1 MLSPL
6 FARFNESTCRR
17 YGVWLLL
24 LLTLVLYLPGSAV
37 MPMMDRDEPRFAHA
51 TVEMMQRG
59 TWTIPYFNE
68 EYRFDKPPLTYW
80 WMRLHY
86 NLLGINELAARLHS
100 IIATWLVA
108 LVIFGIARRLSDA
121 RRGLIAG
128 LAWLLTLQVLVH
140 GRLCVADMPMVLFVA
155 LAMRALL
162 ELSGPAVP
170 SGFSRWHWL
179 LYLSLGCGFLAKGP
193 VALLIP
199 MLALVLYR
207 FAFWRQ
213 PYPWRTLQPVKGLLI
228 SLAIIAAWGVPALV
242 ETGGLFWKVG
252 MGEHVVD
259 RGTRAFNGRFPV
271 PGYYLA
277 TALASLF
284 PWIILLPQVWT
295 AVRRQWS
302 APLALLVSWLLAP
315 YVIFTFYATQLAHY
329 VMPGFPAAVILLAL
343 AKETSTTRWHRWW
356 SAGCIGLML
365 LVCSAA
371 TWLSQH
377 PELPPGLSILLIH
390 GALLILLLASLGGLV
405 LCRVYGWGKWP
416 TLVGIIAMVLLL
428 PFPLELM
435 GRDIRQMHSAAQL
448 RDKVGTVPS
457 EVECLAWQ
465 FAEPSLVFHFDRPWK
480 YTSKMETVAKH
491 MARKNPTI
499 TVLLRREWTLAQALN
514 NPQPARDFSKEV
526 DAIVA
531 AHPGHRIIP
540 FSGFNAARSSWVEL
554 ILLQS
559 SRQ

>member
-1 MLSPL
+1 
-6 FARFNESTCRR
+6 
-17 YGVWLLL
+17 
-24 LLTLVLYLPGSAV
+24 
-37 MPMMDRDEPRFAHA
+37 
-51 TVEMMQRG
+51 
-59 TWTIPYFNE
+59 
-68 EYRFDKPPLTYW
+68 
-80 WMRLHY
+80 
-86 NLLGINELAARLHS
+86 
-100 IIATWLVA
+100 
-108 LVIFGIARRLSDA
+108 
-121 RRGLIAG
+121 
-128 LAWLLTLQVLVH
+128 
-140 GRLCVADMPMVLFVA
+140 
-155 LAMRALL
+155 
-162 ELSGPAVP
+162 
-170 SGFSRWHWL
+170 
-179 LYLSLGCGFLAKGP
+179 
-193 VALLIP
+193 
-199 MLALVLYR
+199 
-207 FAFWRQ
+207 
-213 PYPWRTLQPVKGLLI
+213 
-228 SLAIIAAWGVPALV
+228 
-242 ETGGLFWKVG
+242 
-252 MGEHVVD
+252 
-259 RGTRAFNGRFPV
+259 
-271 PGYYLA
+271 
-277 TALASLF
+277 
-284 PWIILLPQVWT
+284 
-295 AVRRQWS
+295 
-302 APLALLVSWLLAP
+302 
-315 YVIFTFYATQLAHY
+315 
-329 VMPGFPAAVILLAL
+329 VILLAL

-531 AHPGHRIIP
+531 APGRLLE
-540 FSGFNAARSSWVEL
+540 FSITAVTEGIDALGEVSVMVGWDRAAEQTVETAAERSERLNPQHDEQVARVFHGRGADTDILVASVKAYLAALTKLTNALSGAQASAAE
-554 ILLQS
+554 
-559 SRQ
+559 